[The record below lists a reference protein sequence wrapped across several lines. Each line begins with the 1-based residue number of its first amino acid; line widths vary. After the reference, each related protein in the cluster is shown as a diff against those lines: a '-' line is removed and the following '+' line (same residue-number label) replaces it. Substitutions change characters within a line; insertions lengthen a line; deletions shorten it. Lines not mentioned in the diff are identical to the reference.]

1 MGFFTRMLVPR
12 KVRRAVHPVRAVK
25 RAATP
30 KPIKRAQ
37 RALHPIDNAVY
48 SLERA
53 LTTKPRN
60 HRRCTGTS
68 GTRKAPAFNHGSCR
82 VNHRAAAAAAKCR
95 NR

>member
-30 KPIKRAQ
+30 KPIKKAQ

-53 LTTKPRN
+53 LNTKPRS
-60 HRRCTGTS
+60 HRRSTATS
-68 GTRKAPAFNHGSCR
+68 GTSKAPVFNHGSCR
-82 VNHRAAAAAAKCR
+82 VNHRTAAAADKCR
-95 NR
+95 NP